1 MSDNRLVWDGME
13 EFKAALR
20 QLPKELSGEGGDIV
34 VEHAHTAG
42 EDIRA
47 HYEAS
52 AVSGNLAKH
61 VKVEVE
67 SRAAGASAIVK
78 STAKHGIIYEN
89 GTQIRKTKGGLNRGA
104 MPPAHVFI
112 PTVIRERRAMVE
124 DLKDLMRT
132 KGLEVT
138 GG

>member
-1 MSDNRLVWDGME
+1 MSDNRLLWDGMAA
-13 EFKAALR
+13 FSAALR
-20 QLPKELSGEGGDIV
+20 ALPDELSGEGGDIV
-34 VEHAHTAG
+34 VSHATTAG
-42 EDIRA
+42 DDIRA

-61 VKVEVE
+61 VKVEVV
-67 SRAAGASAIVK
+67 SRAHGAVAVVK

-89 GTQIRKTKGGLNRGA
+89 GTQIRKTKDGINRGA
-104 MPPAHVFI
+104 MPPANVFV

-132 KGLEVT
+132 KGLEVS